1 MKYKLDWMEHKT
13 SSSGTAYIKA
23 TVTDEAGITT
33 ENVAVFSSFPGFN
46 ELAPGHSVEGILK
59 EKDYQGKKSYSLDKE
74 IVVRP
79 PGARPNMDRI
89 MDKKAN
95 LISEA
100 QQRKE
105 QSIAAAQDRT
115 AWMWAKNN
123 ASELLA
129 GTFTSEVSNSY
140 ITECVIE
147 LATKIY
153 NGEPTEPFSSR

>member
-1 MKYKLDWMEHKT
+1 MKHKIDWMEHKT
-13 SSSGTAYIKA
+13 SNGGTAYIKA
-23 TVTDEAGITT
+23 NVTDESGKTT
-33 ENVAVFSSFPGFN
+33 ENVAIFSSFPGFT

-59 EKDYQGKKSYSLDKE
+59 EKDYNGKKSYSLDKE

-123 ASELLA
+123 ATELLT
-129 GTFTSEVSNSY
+129 GTFPQGTPQDTIADV
-140 ITECVIE
+140 VIE

-153 NGEPTEPFSSR
+153 NGEPTTPF

>member
-1 MKYKLDWMEHKT
+1 
-13 SSSGTAYIKA
+13 
-23 TVTDEAGITT
+23 
-33 ENVAVFSSFPGFN
+33 
-46 ELAPGHSVEGILK
+46 
-59 EKDYQGKKSYSLDKE
+59 
-74 IVVRP
+74 
-79 PGARPNMDRI
+79 MDRI